1 MMLRK
6 YVALLCLLSASSV
19 QAADNC
25 QVTIER
31 FHDVAQGYQVEDNVD
46 GERSSVAPNPPLRC
60 AEITITST
68 FRKEKIAI
76 WLREHI
82 EATLIDGR
90 EVTATQLNFKKDDV
104 KAGYITFRPQQAVWA
119 YVCFGQDATPI
130 ASIECELD

>member
-1 MMLRK
+1 MLRK
-6 YVALLCLLSASSV
+6 YVALLCLLCASSV
-19 QAADNC
+19 QAADDC
-25 QVTIER
+25 QVTIEQ
-31 FHDVAQGYQVEDNVD
+31 FHDVEQGYRIKGTTD
-46 GERSSVAPNPPLRC
+46 GNRSFVAPNPPLRC

-68 FRKEKIAI
+68 SRKEKVAI

-90 EVTATQLNFKKDDV
+90 EVTATQLNFKQDDV

-119 YVCFGQDATPI
+119 YVCFSQDATPI

>member
-1 MMLRK
+1 MLRK
-6 YVALLCLLSASSV
+6 YIALLCLFSASSV
-19 QAADNC
+19 QAADDC

-31 FHDVAQGYQVEDNVD
+31 LHDVVQGYQVQENED
-46 GERSSVAPNPPLRC
+46 GKRSSVAQNPPLRC

-68 FRKEKIAI
+68 SRKEKIAI

-90 EVTATQLNFKKDDV
+90 ELVASQLNFKKDDV

-119 YVCFGQDATPI
+119 YVCFSEDATPI
-130 ASIECELD
+130 ANIECELD